1 MDTESTSRLLP
12 WTNQELEALLKDL
25 IAHGTEA
32 AKADYKAELM
42 LDTQDQK
49 AEFLKDVSAIANTAS
64 DVYADHGFLIYGV
77 SGKAITGVTTTERN
91 TDKLQ
96 NTIEQLVKTYLSP
109 MIQLY
114 VIGFTEG
121 AGEAWGTIV
130 VTPNNNKPYR
140 FVKDMQCQDPKRS
153 RRRGEWFVRRGATT
167 DPGLP
172 EDLTVIM
179 QRQLVVEH
187 RSA

>member
-1 MDTESTSRLLP
+1 M
-12 WTNQELEALLKDL
+12 
-25 IAHGTEA
+25 
-32 AKADYKAELM
+32 
-42 LDTQDQK
+42 
-49 AEFLKDVSAIANTAS
+49 SAIANTAS

-172 EDLTVIM
+172 EDLMVIM